1 MPKNHE
7 LVYNATVE
15 KFKENLKFVIYDGA
29 SLLDMDELRKA
40 VSSVC
45 EEVLSFLESEA
56 KGKE

>member
-29 SLLDMDELRKA
+29 SLMDMDELTQC
-40 VSSVC
+40 VSSVV
-45 EEVLSFLESEA
+45 EETLSFLSAEA
-56 KGKE
+56 KGKN

>member
-1 MPKNHE
+1 MPKNRD
-7 LVYNATVE
+7 LVYKATIE

-29 SLLDMDELRKA
+29 SLMDMEELTKC

-45 EEVLSFLESEA
+45 EEVLSFLSSEA

>member
-1 MPKNHE
+1 MPKNRD

-29 SLLDMDELRKA
+29 SLLDMDELRKTVLE
-40 VSSVC
+40 VS
-45 EEVLSFLESEA
+45 EEVLSFLSSEA